1 MTPARRHG
9 LTAALAALAW
19 GVATPPSAR
28 GQTGLPPT
36 RPSLS
41 PSGPSPAASDA
52 SPAASTPSHLA
63 LARALIESLEPSR
76 TAYRHRSWVRFAHDG
91 EPAIAMTDCSGLLNA
106 LLESTHPRALRA
118 VLASSARGRPQ
129 AIDYVAAIRRGEG
142 FEPIV
147 RVDDLRPG
155 DLIAI
160 AYPPGTADTGH
171 VMLVDAAPVPADG
184 PPVADGLTAWRIEVI
199 DATATPHGSDDSRA
213 GPPLRTG
220 VGRGA
225 VRLYAEAG
233 GEPGGYTWSTRA
245 RSPLHRATAR
255 PLALGRP
262 I

>member
-1 MTPARRHG
+1 MLDCLTARRRP
-9 LTAALAALAW
+9 ALESDAHE
-19 GVATPPSAR
+19 TQRRRPQHKKTR
-28 GQTGLPPT
+28 GPRPT
-36 RPSLS
+36 RLANQALVALPLS
-41 PSGPSPAASDA
+41 GDQRELSDR
-52 SPAASTPSHLA
+52 L
-63 LARALIESLEPSR
+63 
-76 TAYRHRSWVRFAHDG
+76 
-91 EPAIAMTDCSGLLNA
+91 
-106 LLESTHPRALRA
+106 
-118 VLASSARGRPQ
+118 
-129 AIDYVAAIRRGEG
+129 VA
-142 FEPIV
+142 FDHHV

-213 GPPLRTG
+213 GPPPRTG